1 MTKQKQIPQNENP
14 KHLEGLGLC
23 TVSTLPAC
31 VANGDT
37 FLKRSLKCIFK
48 NNTAKLPFCPIL

>member
-37 FLKRSLKCIFK
+37 FLRRSLKCIFK
-48 NNTAKLPFCPIL
+48 NNTAK